1 MTDDKSP
8 FAGFDLY
15 TAVVLRWTL
24 RDIKGKRL
32 KITPADPEHLRE
44 LIALGLVEMH
54 DDIPTIT
61 EAGFKAI
68 D

>member
-1 MTDDKSP
+1 M
-8 FAGFDLY
+8 
-15 TAVVLRWTL
+15 L

-32 KITPADPEHLRE
+32 KMTPADRGYLHE
-44 LIALGLVEMH
+44 LIALGFVEMH
-54 DDIPTIT
+54 DDMPMIT